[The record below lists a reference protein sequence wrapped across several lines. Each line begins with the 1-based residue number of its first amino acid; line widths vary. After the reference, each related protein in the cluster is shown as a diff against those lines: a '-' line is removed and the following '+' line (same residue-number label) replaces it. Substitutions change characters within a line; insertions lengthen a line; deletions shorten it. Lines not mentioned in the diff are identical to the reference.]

1 MTMWRWNVLSK
12 GTTLA
17 VTSSIKNGD
26 DDGNLLTTTKFHSSV
41 RCLLALLSTCYMLVH
56 LLLIV
61 ASLILIASFYLLKFV
76 SWWYKD
82 FNLKFLNFIANDK
95 CSIFATNLACR
106 ESFRSLNFEITVC
119 FNNFALLY
127 YNWKKDMEVVDFGH
141 NEKVRCMY

>member
-1 MTMWRWNVLSK
+1 MYLWVMKIQDEIDFT

-61 ASLILIASFYLLKFV
+61 ASLILIASFYLLK
-76 SWWYKD
+76 SYI
-82 FNLKFLNFIANDK
+82 FLNCA
-95 CSIFATNLACR
+95 R
-106 ESFRSLNFEITVC
+106 
-119 FNNFALLY
+119 
-127 YNWKKDMEVVDFGH
+127 
-141 NEKVRCMY
+141 